1 MAEAQVEALPM
12 AEAQVEALPMARAQV
27 MAEAQVEALP
37 MAGAQVEALP
47 MTGAQEEALRMAGAQ
62 VEALPIAGAS
72 PDSKSRVPERQAVN
86 CQGHVPRRSLPS
98 LRLGFVSATH
108 HLVALGDA
116 SAVWQPHTR
125 ASIFLKASTGK
136 MMMLRNLSWSQV
148 TGHGSWVMGHRSQ
161 VTGRDPR
168 DPLEQSLEAP

>member
-12 AEAQVEALPMARAQV
+12 AEAQVEALPMAGAQV

-72 PDSKSRVPERQAVN
+72 PDSKSRSDKPSRT
-86 CQGHVPRRSLPS
+86 RSKTFSSVAPAWF
-98 LRLGFVSATH
+98 RLCDAPPGCTRGRFCGLAATHFSATRFQ
-108 HLVALGDA
+108 AIARG
-116 SAVWQPHTR
+116 
-125 ASIFLKASTGK
+125 
-136 MMMLRNLSWSQV
+136 
-148 TGHGSWVMGHRSQ
+148 
-161 VTGRDPR
+161 
-168 DPLEQSLEAP
+168 

>member
-1 MAEAQVEALPM
+1 MAEAQAEALP
-12 AEAQVEALPMARAQV
+12 

-116 SAVWQPHTR
+116 SAVWQPHTSVPHASKPLRAGNANAPALEPRATTSTMPRVHSACVR
-125 ASIFLKASTGK
+125 ASNFLKASTGNTDI
-136 MMMLRNLSWSQV
+136 R
-148 TGHGSWVMGHRSQ
+148 
-161 VTGRDPR
+161 
-168 DPLEQSLEAP
+168 

>member
-1 MAEAQVEALPM
+1 
-12 AEAQVEALPMARAQV
+12 

-62 VEALPIAGAS
+62 EGGAADSRGIARFEVPGPGATS
-72 PDSKSRVPERQAVN
+72 RQLSRTRSKTFSSVAPAWFRVCDAPPGCTRGRFCGLAATHSCIYFSKSINWQDDDAEKLEPVTS
-86 CQGHVPRRSLPS
+86 HRS
-98 LRLGFVSATH
+98 R
-108 HLVALGDA
+108 
-116 SAVWQPHTR
+116 
-125 ASIFLKASTGK
+125 
-136 MMMLRNLSWSQV
+136 V
-148 TGHGSWVMGHRSQ
+148 TGHGSQ